1 MKKRLYIILALVLF
15 AGYACDDTDTPQPDL
30 QADSIA
36 IYPGSET
43 VGYLGGDLKVV
54 VASTGDWSLQ
64 GEVAWATPSVVSGKN
79 GDVVVFSVAPNKDG
93 ENMNAKFTFVSG
105 DAATTLDLV
114 SEAVIFEMSSDREPV
129 VSSAQARYEMRIRTN
144 IPVEKLTALVSAE
157 GDGWLEFVEMQNSET
172 GSVSLFFDVSE
183 NSKDENRSAVITI
196 LGEDRRI
203 EVDFTQDRPVYI
215 TPKSDRYTV
224 GLEGGPLAFGVDAN
238 VEYRIETSD
247 WITSDGVV
255 DGKETF
261 RIGANESARHGYI
274 SFIYRYLTV
283 TVDITQMEIEA
294 EVEVEL
300 VPEKDVA
307 WTLLSRIGWIAT
319 TDGTNDAVNI
329 LDGNTKSFVYGKSPL
344 TVTVDMLQPQ
354 LVNGI
359 VIQYYA
365 NSSNKYTAKHT
376 TFYTSTDGV
385 EWEQLGEIQTCDPL
399 TNPQCFKLSSTIEV
413 QHIKAVV
420 SDVTGSAAYITEFE
434 VYK

>member
-1 MKKRLYIILALVLF
+1 MKKRLYMIMTVALF
-15 AGYACDDTDTPQPDL
+15 SGYACDDADTPQSGSQPD
-30 QADSIA
+30 AVA

-54 VASTGDWSLQ
+54 VASTEDWSLQ

-79 GDVVVFSVAPNKDG
+79 GDVVVFSVAPNSG
-93 ENMNAKFTFVSG
+93 SENINAEFTFVSG
-105 DAATTLDLV
+105 EATTTLDLV
-114 SEAVIFEMSSDREPV
+114 SEAVIFEVSSDRKPV
-129 VSSAQARYEMRIRTN
+129 VSSAQSRYEMQIRTN
-144 IPVEKLTALVSAE
+144 IPTEKLTASVSKE
-157 GDGWLEFVEMQNSET
+157 GNGWLEFVEMQNTET
-172 GSVSLFFDVSE
+172 GSVSLFFDVAE
-183 NSKDENRSAVITI
+183 NSKDENRSAVIA
-196 LGEDRRI
+196 LSGEDRRI
-203 EVDFTQDRPVYI
+203 EVDFTQDRPVHI
-215 TPKSDRYTV
+215 APESDRYAV
-224 GLEGGPLAFGVDAN
+224 DLEGGTLAFSVDAN

-283 TVDITQMEIEA
+283 TVDITQMEIVA

-307 WTLLSRIGWIAT
+307 WTLLSRTGWIAT

-420 SDVTGSAAYITEFE
+420 SDVTGNAAYITEFE